1 MADNRRRILYLTHAG
16 EGVYAA
22 YRARVPEGF
31 ELLTLERDDDDER
44 RAKIALADAVINAPA
59 VLTDAVA
66 AAASDRLRLVQHQG
80 VGWQNHAPLE
90 WMKARGVRYAINPS
104 GTAETVSEH
113 ALTLMLACLRHVA
126 RADAALRRGEFL
138 LTQLRPISRNLRG
151 LTVGIVGM
159 GRIGSAVAALLQ
171 PFRVRGLYADPYAR
185 MPEGFEIMLGFQR
198 VELDTLL
205 AESDVVTLHCPHT
218 DETHRMISRERLA
231 LMKPDAVL
239 VNCARGPIVD
249 EAALAEALRA
259 GRLGSAGID
268 VFDPEPP
275 RPGNPLY
282 DLPNTVLTPHIAGG
296 TSDAL
301 RAKVEGVMANI
312 ERFFRDGTLHDE
324 VIF

>member
-1 MADNRRRILYLTHAG
+1 MADNRRRILYLTHAS
-16 EGVYAA
+16 ELVYAM
-22 YRARVPEGF
+22 YRAKLPEGF
-31 ELLTLERDDDDER
+31 ELLTLERHDDEER
-44 RAKIALADAVINAPA
+44 RAKIALADVVINAPQ
-59 VLTDAVA
+59 VLTEEVA
-66 AAASDRLRLVQHQG
+66 RAASPRLRLVQHQG

-90 WMKARGVRYAINPS
+90 WMRAHGVRYAINPA

-138 LTQLRPISRNLRG
+138 VTALRPISRNLRG

-185 MPEGFEIMLGFQR
+185 MPEGLEIMLGFTR
-198 VELDTLL
+198 VGLDQLL
-205 AESDVVTLHCPHT
+205 RESDVVTLHIPHT
-218 DETHRMISRERLA
+218 GETERLISRERLA

-239 VNCARGPIVD
+239 VNCARGPVVD
-249 EAALAEALRA
+249 EAALAEALAA
-259 GRLGSAGID
+259 GRLGAAGID

-275 RPGNPLY
+275 QPGNPLY
-282 DLPNTVLTPHIAGG
+282 ALPNTVLTPHIAGG
-296 TSDAL
+296 TRDAL
-301 RAKVEGVMANI
+301 AAKVEGVMANVA
-312 ERFFRDGTLHDE
+312 RFFQDGTLQDE